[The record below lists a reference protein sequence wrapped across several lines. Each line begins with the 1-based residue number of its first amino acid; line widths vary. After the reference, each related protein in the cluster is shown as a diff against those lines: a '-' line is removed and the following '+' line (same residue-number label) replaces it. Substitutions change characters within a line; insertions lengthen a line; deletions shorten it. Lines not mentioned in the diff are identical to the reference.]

1 MTDLSAE
8 LQGAIEIAQI
18 GGAIALEHF
27 GNDPESH
34 RKPDGSWVTEADVA
48 AERAIRAAIRE
59 RFPDHNVLG
68 EEGGSEA
75 ADGGPFVHGA
85 PTWIVDPIDG
95 TNNYM
100 SGISVWATLVALQ
113 IEERNVVGVCC
124 APALGEMYDAARGM
138 GARLNAERIR
148 VDPVDDLSEAA
159 LVTEGGSG
167 FVRSGYQN
175 LYRSLTERCHRTRGF
190 GDFWGHMLVAR
201 GSAHVMLDSNAL
213 KVWDVAALIPIVTEA
228 GGRFTH
234 FDGSEW
240 TGEGDCLCTNGIL
253 HDEVVRLAASS
264 PD

>member
-8 LQGAIEIAQI
+8 LQSAIEIAEI
-18 GGAIALEHF
+18 GAAIAMQHF
-27 GNDPESH
+27 GTDPAS
-34 RKPDGSWVTEADVA
+34 RKKPDGSWVTEADVA
-48 AERAIRAAIRE
+48 AERSIRAAIHE
-59 RFPDHNVLG
+59 RWPDHNVLG

-75 ADGGPFVHGA
+75 AHGGPFVQGA

-113 IEERNVVGVCC
+113 IEGRNVVGVCC
-124 APALGEMYDAARGM
+124 APALGEMYDAAAGM
-138 GARLNAERIR
+138 GARLNGDRIA
-148 VDPVDDLSEAA
+148 VDPVGDLSEAA

-167 FVRSGYQN
+167 FVRSGYQA
-175 LYRSLTERCHRTRGF
+175 LYRSLAERCHRTRGF

-234 FDGSEW
+234 FDGSDW
-240 TGEGDCLCTNGIL
+240 TGEGDCLSTNAAL
-253 HDEVVRLAASS
+253 HDQVVGLASS
-264 PD
+264 LR